1 MEKLL
6 NAMPLLTSLV
16 LGLIF
21 AIGLAWQGLALRDAM
36 SVNMSDAQQQTRTQ
50 QTQKAPAQ
58 SVDLGELTF
67 FGEPG
72 DDAAP
77 QVTETENLPET
88 NLQLVLRG
96 VMAGDTE
103 RRDSALVEGPNGETE
118 VYRVGGSLPGNAL
131 LRKVHQKRIVIER
144 GGALETLSFPEDEPG
159 DSMTVASTAN
169 SPSPRTRSRSNP
181 ESNAGN
187 SASTSRSSNARD
199 RDEDV
204 RARLNKLRERLS
216 DN

>member
-6 NAMPLLTSLV
+6 NAMPLLTSLA

-21 AIGLAWQGLALRDAM
+21 AIGLAWQGMDLRDAM
-36 SVNMSDAQQQTRTQ
+36 QVNTRDAQQQARKQ
-50 QTQKAPAQ
+50 QAETSPAQ
-58 SVDLGELTF
+58 SVDLAELTF

-72 DDAAP
+72 DDAVP
-77 QVTETENLPET
+77 QVTETEDLPET

-103 RRDSALVEGPNGETE
+103 RRDSALVEGPDGETE
-118 VYRVGGSLPGNAL
+118 VYRVSESLPGNAV

-159 DSMTVASTAN
+159 DSMTVASTN
-169 SPSPRTRSRSNP
+169 SSPSQSRP
-181 ESNAGN
+181 ETEPEASGN
-187 SASTSRSSNARD
+187 TSRNTRLKG
-199 RDEDV
+199 REEDV
-204 RARLNKLRERLS
+204 RERLNRLRERLS